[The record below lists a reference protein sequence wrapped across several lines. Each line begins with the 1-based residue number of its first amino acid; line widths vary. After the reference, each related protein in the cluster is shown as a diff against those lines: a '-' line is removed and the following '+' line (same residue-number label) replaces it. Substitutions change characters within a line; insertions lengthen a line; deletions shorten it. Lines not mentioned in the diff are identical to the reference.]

1 MPENKK
7 EIYTHNEAAYIIE
20 LFEELLVANNIKLP
34 SPEDDNRDPDNDA
47 ALYGTTYSELLD
59 EVEWRLI
66 YMLQR
71 HDKGVEV
78 ITQEF
83 SGDF

>member
-1 MPENKK
+1 MTENKK
-7 EIYTHNEAAYIIE
+7 EIYTHDEAAYIIE

-34 SPEDDNRDPDNDA
+34 SPEDDDRDPDNDA

-71 HDKGVEV
+71 HDKEAEV